1 MKLSDVLADWLKI
14 IGQEHLPGANIT
26 ALNFGMLHS
35 DKGYMVYLTGAE
47 VYDQDDDD
55 WAGEID
61 YQPPR
66 KIKYLLIPREFTQ
79 GLKWKGV
86 LELVV
91 SALKELVAATPG
103 DPLFAGR
110 AVTASFDDEA
120 LELIKR

>member
-1 MKLSDVLADWLKI
+1 M
-14 IGQEHLPGANIT
+14 PGTNIT

-47 VYDQDDDD
+47 VYDPDDDD
-55 WAGEID
+55 WAGETD

-66 KIKYLLIPREFTQ
+66 KIKYLLIPREFTT

-86 LELVV
+86 LAIVV
-91 SALKELVAATPG
+91 ASLKELVDSMPG
-103 DPLFAGR
+103 NALFAGR
-110 AVTASFDDEA
+110 VITASFDDEA